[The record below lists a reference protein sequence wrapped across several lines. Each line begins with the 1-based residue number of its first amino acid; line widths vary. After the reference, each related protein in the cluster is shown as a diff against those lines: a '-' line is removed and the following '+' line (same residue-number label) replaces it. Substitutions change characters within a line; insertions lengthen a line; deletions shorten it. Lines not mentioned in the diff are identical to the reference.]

1 LRVTLLRRVFA
12 AARDGAGRVR
22 NSSAASVTQGV
33 AMQVSWL
40 TVPGSHAQQPVYTT
54 LPPHLSKQV
63 LATKHSVISHIPA
76 LPPCPLP
83 PVAGPPAELVPPR
96 PPSALRPPEPAF
108 AGLEPPVAGAAP
120 AVFLAPPLLA
130 APAALVPPLP
140 ALASLDEN
148 FDEQARHTQ
157 RLAAPSQK
165 PPSSECPRAR
175 LMLREYHALG

>member
-1 LRVTLLRRVFA
+1 
-12 AARDGAGRVR
+12 
-22 NSSAASVTQGV
+22 
-33 AMQVSWL
+33 MQVSWL

-76 LPPCPLP
+76 LPPCPGAPALPGVPPIPPAAPAPAVPPGAPPLPACALP